1 MNVWSSVVMNR
12 VKIVVED
19 IEERMMVS
27 IFVIYEE
34 VVWEYLIDVIVVF
47 VIGNVYVYY
56 DNVNLLMLC

>member
-1 MNVWSSVVMNR
+1 MNR